1 MVSWIIENISQPDP
15 SADDPRMAQ
24 LEELS
29 SEGCQ
34 AEHVWVETGLKSAGN
49 SAFSRRERSF
59 WGAFLWDLKMKGE
72 YWHQFSAHFL
82 IFS

>member
-1 MVSWIIENISQPDP
+1 MIENISQPDP
-15 SADDPRMAQ
+15 SADDPKMAQ

-29 SEGCQ
+29 LEGCQ

-59 WGAFLWDLKMKGE
+59 WGAFLNDLKIKGE
-72 YWHQFSAHFL
+72 YL
-82 IFS
+82 RYIFVHIC